1 MSEEE
6 EERESEFVPRFE
18 HDVALKRIVWCED
31 RIVTLQKMI
40 EKLSLHMIDIT
51 ALQKAMAQRQAETRT
66 LNELQ

>member
-6 EERESEFVPRFE
+6 WDDNRPVPRCE
-18 HDVALKRIVWCED
+18 YDVALKRIVWCED

-40 EKLSLHMIDIT
+40 EKLSTNMIDMT
-51 ALQKAMAQRQAETRT
+51 ALQKAMAQRQAELRK